1 MNGGRDRGLYVGS
14 VMKPSGC
21 IAAPTFLIMCM
32 AVAALA
38 AVFLPRVI
46 VTAREAPSQDVT
58 SMETH
63 DDLLLRVERAA
74 PGFGGMFVDR
84 DGRLTVYLMDS
95 AQLPAARAAIESVFG
110 SGAIPAAGLRAAAG
124 PYTVSQLAAWTQ
136 QATRVLDLPG
146 VVLVD
151 LDEARNRVAIGV
163 DDSSKA
169 QAVQQVLRS
178 LNIPLGAVVIDITDA
193 IRPLDLQ

>member
-1 MNGGRDRGLYVGS
+1 MAAALAVPHWSSREASGRTATPALLLTCV
-14 VMKPSGC
+14 
-21 IAAPTFLIMCM
+21 
-32 AVAALA
+32 AVTALA
-38 AVFLPRVI
+38 AVVLPRVI
-46 VTAREAPSQDVT
+46 VTARDAPSQDVT

-74 PGFGGMFVDR
+74 PGFGGMFIDR

-95 AQLPAARAAIESVFG
+95 AQLPAAGAAIESVFG
-110 SGAIPAAGLRAAAG
+110 SGVIPAAGLRAVAG
-124 PYTVSQLAAWTQ
+124 QYTVSQLAAWTQ
-136 QATRVLDLPG
+136 QAARVMELPG

-151 LDEARNRVAIGV
+151 LDEARNRVAVGV

-169 QAVQQVLRS
+169 PAVQQVLGS
-178 LNIPLGAVVIDITDA
+178 MNIPLGAVVIDKTDA

>member
-1 MNGGRDRGLYVGS
+1 
-14 VMKPSGC
+14 MKLPRWT
-21 IAAPTFLIMCM
+21 AASPFLLTCV

-38 AVFLPRVI
+38 AVVLLRVI

-74 PGFGGMFVDR
+74 PGFGGMFIDR
-84 DGRLTVYLMDS
+84 DNRLTVYLMDG

-110 SGAIPAAGLRAAAG
+110 PATIPAAGLRAAAG
-124 PYTVSQLAAWTQ
+124 QYTVSQLAAWTQ
-136 QATRVLDLPG
+136 QAARVMELPG
-146 VVLVD
+146 VTLVD

-163 DDSSKA
+163 DNSSKT
-169 QAVQQVLRS
+169 QAVQQVLGS
-178 LNIPLGAVVIDITDA
+178 MNIPLAATVIDITDP
-193 IRPLDLQ
+193 IRPVDPR

>member
-1 MNGGRDRGLYVGS
+1 
-14 VMKPSGC
+14 MKLSGW
-21 IAAPTFLIMCM
+21 IAAPPFLLTCV

-38 AVFLPRVI
+38 AVVLPRVI

-74 PGFGGMFVDR
+74 PGFGGMFIDR
-84 DGRLTVYLMDS
+84 DGRLTVYLMDG

-110 SGAIPAAGLRAAAG
+110 PGVIPAAGLRAAAG
-124 PYTVSQLAAWTQ
+124 QYTVSQLAAWTQ
-136 QATRVLDLPG
+136 QAARVMELPG
-146 VVLVD
+146 VTLVD

-163 DDSSKA
+163 DHSSKT
-169 QAVQQVLRS
+169 QAVQQVLGS
-178 LNIPLGAVVIDITDA
+178 MNIPLAAVVIDITDP
-193 IRPLDLQ
+193 IRPVDPR